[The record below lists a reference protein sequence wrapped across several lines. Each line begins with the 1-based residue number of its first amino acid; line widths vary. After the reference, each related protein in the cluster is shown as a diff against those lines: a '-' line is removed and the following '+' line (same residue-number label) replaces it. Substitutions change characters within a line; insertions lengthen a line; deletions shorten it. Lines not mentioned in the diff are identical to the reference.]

1 MTRHLNIPAL
11 GLAIN
16 LALGAFLFAADP
28 SGTSREVPYKKTDI
42 VPMSTEIRFTTLI
55 ELPEAETILE
65 ATCGD
70 KEYWAVN
77 WTGNLA
83 YVKPAKEKART
94 NINLVTQA
102 GHVYSFIA
110 TEVSGTA
117 TPADLKLFI
126 FPSDDSAIVTL
137 RDRPHFVP
145 AADLDKEK
153 KRADDAEARLAGQQA
168 DAHKEIAKER
178 VEALATV
185 TAKIAHD
192 YKYKL
197 TGTREPFNLTAMYH
211 DDRFTYIEATPSE
224 PPAVYEIKD
233 GRDSLLQFEFDEAH
247 HRYTIPK
254 VLDQGYL
261 RVGKTSLKFKR
272 EKVIS

>member
-1 MTRHLNIPAL
+1 MTRYFNISAL
-11 GLAIN
+11 GAVLN
-16 LALGAFLFAADP
+16 LALSAFLFAADP
-28 SGTSREVPYKKTDI
+28 SGTSREVQYKKTDI
-42 VPMSTEIRFTTLI
+42 VPMATQIRFTTLI

-110 TEVSGTA
+110 TEVSGTP
-117 TPADLKLFI
+117 TPADLKLF
-126 FPSDDSAIVTL
+126 VTPTDNTAL
-137 RDRPHFVP
+137 ITRRDKPRFVP
-145 AADLDKEK
+145 AADLEKEK

-185 TAKIAHD
+185 TAKIEHD
-192 YKYKL
+192 YKFKL
-197 TGTREPFNLTAMYH
+197 TGTHEPFNLTAMYH
-211 DDRFTYIEATPSE
+211 DDRFTYIEATPTE
-224 PPAVYEIKD
+224 PPAIYEVKD
-233 GRDSLLQFEFDEAH
+233 GKDSLIQFEFDEAH

-272 EKVIS
+272 EKAG

>member
-1 MTRHLNIPAL
+1 MTRLFNISAL
-11 GLAIN
+11 GLA
-16 LALGAFLFAADP
+16 LSAFLFAADP
-28 SGTSREVPYKKTDI
+28 SGTSREVQYRKTDI
-42 VPMSTEIRFTTLI
+42 VPMATAIRFTTLI
-55 ELPEAETILE
+55 ELPDAETILE

-94 NINLVTQA
+94 NINLVTQS

-110 TEVSGTA
+110 TEVSGTP

-126 FPSDDSAIVTL
+126 FPSDNTALVTL
-137 RDRPHFVP
+137 RDKPRFVP
-145 AADLDKEK
+145 VADLEKEK
-153 KRADDAEARLAGQQA
+153 KRADDAEARLTCQQT

-178 VEALATV
+178 LEALANV
-185 TAKIAHD
+185 TAKIEHD
-192 YKYKL
+192 YKYKP
-197 TGTREPFNLTAMYH
+197 TAIHEPFNVMAMYH
-211 DDRFTYIEATPSE
+211 DDRFTYIEATPTE

-233 GRDSLLQFEFDEAH
+233 GKDSLIQFELDEAH

-261 RVGKTSLKFKR
+261 RVGKTVLKFKR
-272 EKVIS
+272 EKQG